1 MFSAKTKGFTCGII
15 AAVTYGMNPLFTLPL
30 YEEGLNADSVLF
42 YRYGLA
48 IVLLALLMKWK
59 VEAVDA
65 RGGPVAEEGNYSSGT
80 CRVDFLQFITAVVF
94 EL

>member
-1 MFSAKTKGFTCGII
+1 MWHHSCRHLRDES
-15 AAVTYGMNPLFTLPL
+15 LFTLPL

-59 VEAVDA
+59 GESFRLQKKEIIPLVLA
-65 RGGPVAEEGNYSSGT
+65 GLIFSSSSLLL
-80 CRVDFLQFITAVVF
+80 F
-94 EL
+94 